1 LTTDLTENSFKHL
14 NIIFTYFLY
23 MKILIVI
30 SSALCLIQGVVF
42 CQNKV
47 TTSVALTPPMG
58 WNSYNCFGGNVT
70 EQEVKDNADYM
81 AANLKKLGWEY
92 IVVDFLWYCDDQDSW
107 EKFSDRRPV
116 QHIDEYGR
124 LIPSIKLHPSSAG
137 GKGLKPLG
145 DYIHSKR
152 LKFGIHIMRGI
163 PRQAIE
169 LNTSIINSS
178 EKAGAIANLTDT
190 CIWYGGLTGV
200 NMTKKGAQEYYN
212 SLFELYAQWGVDY
225 IKVDDISFPYHA
237 DEIEAVH
244 KAILQCGRP
253 ILLSL
258 SPGPAFI
265 GNPMHLGENANM
277 WRISGDFWDKWSAL
291 KRQLELCRD
300 WAPLVTEGHWPDAD
314 MLPLGKLNIRTELK
328 DGKPRSTNFTKDEQ
342 YFLMTLWSI
351 FRSPLMF
358 GGNLPDNDAFTLSLI
373 TNEEILRVNQNS
385 KNNKEVSFAD
395 GISIWTAD
403 DKDKHV
409 KYLALLNVTDQPV
422 NVSFDLKKIGI
433 KNKVTIRNLWNK
445 TNLGSFEDVFI
456 TTIAPHGGMMYG
468 IK

>member
-1 LTTDLTENSFKHL
+1 
-14 NIIFTYFLY
+14 
-23 MKILIVI
+23 
-30 SSALCLIQGVVF
+30 
-42 CQNKV
+42 
-47 TTSVALTPPMG
+47 
-58 WNSYNCFGGNVT
+58 
-70 EQEVKDNADYM
+70 
-81 AANLKKLGWEY
+81 
-92 IVVDFLWYCDDQDSW
+92 
-107 EKFSDRRPV
+107 
-116 QHIDEYGR
+116 
-124 LIPSIKLHPSSAG
+124 
-137 GKGLKPLG
+137 
-145 DYIHSKR
+145 
-152 LKFGIHIMRGI
+152 
-163 PRQAIE
+163 
-169 LNTSIINSS
+169 
-178 EKAGAIANLTDT
+178 
-190 CIWYGGLTGV
+190 
-200 NMTKKGAQEYYN
+200 
-212 SLFELYAQWGVDY
+212 
-225 IKVDDISFPYHA
+225 
-237 DEIEAVH
+237 
-244 KAILQCGRP
+244 
-253 ILLSL
+253 
-258 SPGPAFI
+258 
-265 GNPMHLGENANM
+265 
-277 WRISGDFWDKWSAL
+277 
-291 KRQLELCRD
+291 
-300 WAPLVTEGHWPDAD
+300 